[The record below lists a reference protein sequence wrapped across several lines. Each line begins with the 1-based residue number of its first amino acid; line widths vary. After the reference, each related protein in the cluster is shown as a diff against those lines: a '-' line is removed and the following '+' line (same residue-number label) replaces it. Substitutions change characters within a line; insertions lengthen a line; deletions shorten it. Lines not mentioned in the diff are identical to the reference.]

1 MCLQNFSLISTLTFY
16 FTGFPYFH
24 VYLNCQTAA
33 AHQLILEKIE
43 AIVFEDTGELIQWRH
58 LHAIDLDDNC
68 GILHWAADQHGG
80 QAKGEVLSYPTEL
93 RYLSV

>member
-1 MCLQNFSLISTLTFY
+1 MISTLTLCFP
-16 FTGFPYFH
+16 GFPYSR
-24 VYLNCQTAA
+24 VYLNRQTAA

-58 LHAIDLDDNC
+58 LHAIDLNDNS

-80 QAKGEVLSYPTEL
+80 QAKGEVRSCLITTA
-93 RYLSV
+93 